1 MLILQ
6 FFQGIYTFFL
16 TEPAIAFGRIFLV
29 ALGCL
34 FIYLAYKKV
43 LEALIMLPL
52 GVGMIAVNGGLMV
65 MEAGHMGTLFVNP
78 LADNVDELMYFLQID
93 FLQPIYTFTFSNG
106 LIACLVFMGIGAI
119 TDIDILIAKPFMSLF
134 LAICAELGTIATL
147 PIAMAMGLLPN
158 EAAAIALVGGAD
170 GPMVL
175 YGSIMMAK
183 DMFVP
188 ITVVAYV
195 YLGVCYAGYPFLA
208 KIIPRRL
215 RAIEMDWH
223 TIPRVSAGSKFA
235 FAITACAFL
244 CLLFPVAAPLFAS
257 FFLGLAIKEAGITR
271 YVEFLSGPLLYG
283 ATFFLGFTLGALLGV
298 DIILNPKVL
307 LLLALGVIALTLSGL
322 GGIAGGLTYRKI
334 TKEPFNPLLGIAAV
348 SCVPTTAK
356 VAQKCAITVN
366 KKAMILPFAMGP
378 CVAGVITTAII
389 TGVYLNGLP
398 FIGGQGLAPIPLAL
412 LLKIG

>member
-16 TEPAIAFGRIFLV
+16 TTPDIAFGRIFLV
-29 ALGCL
+29 ALGIF
-34 FIYLAYKKV
+34 FIFLSYKKI
-43 LEALIMLPL
+43 LEPLIMLPM
-52 GVGMIAVNGGLMV
+52 GIGMIAVNGGLMV
-65 MEAGHMGTLFVNP
+65 MEAGQLGTLFINP
-78 LADNVDELMYFLQID
+78 LAGNVEELMYFLQID
-93 FLQPIYTFTFSNG
+93 FLQPVYTFTFSNG

-119 TDIDILIAKPFMSLF
+119 TDIDILLAKPFMSIF
-134 LAICAELGTIATL
+134 LAICAELGTIVTL
-147 PIAMAMGLLPN
+147 PIALAMGLLPN

-175 YGSIMMAK
+175 YGSIIMAK
-183 DMFVP
+183 DLFVP

-195 YLGVCYAGYPFLA
+195 YLGVCYAGYPLMA

-215 RAIEMDWH
+215 RAVEMDWR
-223 TIPRVSAGSKFA
+223 TIPQVPAASKFA
-235 FAITACAFL
+235 FAIATCTFL

-257 FFLGLAIKEAGITR
+257 FFLGLAIKEAGILR
-271 YVEFLSGPLLYG
+271 YIEFLSGPLLYG

-307 LLLALGVIALTLSGL
+307 LLLVLGVIALTLSGL
-322 GGIAGGLTYRKI
+322 GGIGGGLIYSKI

-356 VAQKCAITVN
+356 VAQKCAMAVN

-389 TGVYLNGLP
+389 TGIYITGLP
-398 FIGGQGLAPIPLAL
+398 FIGG
-412 LLKIG
+412 